1 MRDGMGNA
9 SWKPYWLRPQC
20 PRRAGSCQ
28 VSLWWEWTWK
38 QWVEFNCLGT
48 ELLQECKETIKAA
61 IKTLSPTLNSRG
73 LSQRRFVGQT
83 HKLYLRDINAETWF
97 KDFLPIPC
105 WQVSSAARPQCELP
119 LDFPGPSKGHSV
131 HSTFSF
137 PNVFIGIKHPGHS
150 VNTQSVFPNIC

>member
-1 MRDGMGNA
+1 MPSPRWELPGVSVVGMNL
-9 SWKPYWLRPQC
+9 K
-20 PRRAGSCQ
+20 
-28 VSLWWEWTWK
+28 T
-38 QWVEFNCLGT
+38 WVEFNCLGT

-73 LSQRRFVGQT
+73 LSQRRCVGQA
-83 HKLYLRDINAETWF
+83 HKLYSRDINAETWF
-97 KDFLPIPC
+97 KDFLPILR

-137 PNVFIGIKHPGHS
+137 PNVFIGIKHPG
-150 VNTQSVFPNIC
+150 QS